1 MEIPNYVKING
12 RLIKVIESPRGYV
25 TVGNT
30 TEYMNANKKIN
41 LNALEGDEHIN
52 EWEKA
57 MYKLFEKAL
66 EKERKNR
73 KLT

>member
-1 MEIPNYVKING
+1 MQIPNYVKING
-12 RLIKVIESPRGYV
+12 RLVKVIVSQRGYV
-25 TVGNT
+25 IIGNT
-30 TEYMNANKKIN
+30 IKAMNANKKIN

-57 MYKLFEKAL
+57 MYELFEKAL

-73 KLT
+73 KFK